1 MLFLS
6 CIRFLFLWK
15 ALRIHASFSFE
26 VIKSTSSSKRA
37 ILLLLATVNNAWR
50 EVNISTNYSFPSFS
64 LGSSPSDNQLQ
75 SRRERGT
82 QSQWSR
88 EVVERINLYMQ
99 ESQTMCKFVP
109 ETGKFPFVFLKIP
122 LNQMELTWNYL
133 IVQVE
138 SETLLLFSEIGYVF
152 RGNVLIIEY

>member
-99 ESQTMCKFVP
+99 ESQTNVQICARNWQISFCVS
-109 ETGKFPFVFLKIP
+109 ENPFEPNGINMKLPYSPSGIR
-122 LNQMELTWNYL
+122 NLT
-133 IVQVE
+133 
-138 SETLLLFSEIGYVF
+138 SF
-152 RGNVLIIEY
+152 